1 MKKMSCVFLS
11 LALVLLLV
19 GCGESWKSDSPKKVN
34 DSEAPA
40 TEAGNQQTV
49 FNVGDTVSISNIEV
63 TFVSCEESRGSDFFK
78 PSDGNV
84 FLVCEFEI
92 DNKSQSDIA
101 VSSMLSFEAYV
112 DDYSTSSSLTSTV
125 STDKEQLDGSVAAG
139 KKMSGAIGYEVS
151 DDWKELEIRFTPDFW
166 SGEKI
171 TFVATH

>member
-11 LALVLLLV
+11 LALVLLLI
-19 GCGESWKSDSPKKVN
+19 GCGANRRSDSPKRVN

-49 FNVGDTVSISNIEV
+49 FNVGDTVSLSNVEV

-84 FLVCEFEI
+84 FLVCEFEV
-92 DNKSQSDIA
+92 DNKSQSDITI
-101 VSSMLSFEAYV
+101 SSMLSFETYV
-112 DDYSTSSSLTSTV
+112 DDYSTSLSVSATV
-125 STDKEQLDGSVAAG
+125 STDRQQLDGSVAAG
-139 KKMSGAIGYEVS
+139 KKMSGAIGYEVP

-166 SGEKI
+166 SGKEI